1 MAAMALCGMVTP
13 AMAQSNVSMYGTI
26 DTGVLSMSNY
36 SAGIGYLPTK
46 AHGGSAMRL
55 RDGGLGGS
63 HFGFKGSEDLGGG
76 LRANFQIQG
85 LINSANGV
93 VGGAGGSG
101 QPAFFNQLTVVGM
114 SGGFGDVKLGRQFSP
129 VAFAMQFT
137 DPRGFRYFGSTLTAL
152 VGMNSASKAWIGDN
166 SNTAFG
172 TVYNDNALRYTTP
185 TWNNLVLD
193 FAYSFGEGSG
203 KANSQQSVAAM
214 YNANGLKLSALYY
227 NGYGNNFGTAKT
239 VFTAASGG
247 NATAGANAAAAAGF
261 SPTANTNRLCSVGA
275 MYTFSD
281 YTVAGQYYAARNP
294 DHTLM
299 PGGSASLD
307 MWNIGGGWR
316 PMPLVNITAA
326 YYHVK
331 DNTNIG
337 NKSTQ
342 FVIGAEYF
350 LSKRTWLYVNGA
362 MVTNKGANMALSP
375 MYATPVA
382 ADKNVHAFMV
392 GVRHSY

>member
-1 MAAMALCGMVTP
+1 
-13 AMAQSNVSMYGTI
+13 
-26 DTGVLSMSNY
+26 
-36 SAGIGYLPTK
+36 
-46 AHGGSAMRL
+46 
-55 RDGGLGGS
+55 
-63 HFGFKGSEDLGGG
+63 
-76 LRANFQIQG
+76 
-85 LINSANGV
+85 
-93 VGGAGGSG
+93 
-101 QPAFFNQLTVVGM
+101 
-114 SGGFGDVKLGRQFSP
+114 
-129 VAFAMQFT
+129 
-137 DPRGFRYFGSTLTAL
+137 
-152 VGMNSASKAWIGDN
+152 
-166 SNTAFG
+166 
-172 TVYNDNALRYTTP
+172 
-185 TWNNLVLD
+185 
-193 FAYSFGEGSG
+193 
-203 KANSQQSVAAM
+203 
-214 YNANGLKLSALYY
+214 
-227 NGYGNNFGTAKT
+227 
-239 VFTAASGG
+239 
-247 NATAGANAAAAAGF
+247 
-261 SPTANTNRLCSVGA
+261 
-275 MYTFSD
+275 
-281 YTVAGQYYAARNP
+281 
-294 DHTLM
+294 M